1 MKFRSSRLISPS
13 PSGQIDAKELQK
25 ALVNGNWSHFSE
37 EACRM
42 MINMFF
48 CWKVKSIFKLK
59 MIINCFVRWGEVA
72 NLNIYQMKYISSFRL
87 LNISSLT
94 LIYFKEQTYLWWSN
108 RTFTEIFLTM
118 WLPAQKSPA
127 SRSG

>member
-1 MKFRSSRLISPS
+1 M
-13 PSGQIDAKELQK
+13 
-25 ALVNGNWSHFSE
+25 
-37 EACRM
+37 
-42 MINMFF
+42 
-48 CWKVKSIFKLK
+48 KSIFKLK
-59 MIINCFVRWGEVA
+59 MIINCFERWGEVA

-118 WLPAQKSPA
+118 WLPAQITSFQWLNKILNDE
-127 SRSG
+127 RNIVRKVIRY